1 MKKIIVLLLGIIC
14 VFSVVTPTAAI
25 GAITQNEQ
33 KILNELEGG
42 VVVENIT
49 LGLDDSSLNAAKTY
63 LLNNDLSD
71 NQVTTV
77 LSQIVSAKEY
87 MVNNKI
93 TELNS
98 VNSKELL
105 DYVSKATEALG
116 ITLKIGN
123 SKIITFLKNGE
134 VLFTTDG
141 PIKKT
146 GYNFSKSFVTFGG
159 LIAVLALCTIGVY
172 TNIQE
177 NKKEE

>member
-33 KILNELEGG
+33 KILNELESG

-71 NQVTTV
+71 NQVTTI

-105 DYVSKATEALG
+105 DYVSKAAEALG

-134 VLFTTDG
+134 VLFTT
-141 PIKKT
+141 
-146 GYNFSKSFVTFGG
+146 V
-159 LIAVLALCTIGVY
+159 
-172 TNIQE
+172 
-177 NKKEE
+177 

>member
-49 LGLDDSSLNAAKTY
+49 LRLDDSSLNAAKTY

-98 VNSKELL
+98 VNLS
-105 DYVSKATEALG
+105 
-116 ITLKIGN
+116 
-123 SKIITFLKNGE
+123 
-134 VLFTTDG
+134 
-141 PIKKT
+141 
-146 GYNFSKSFVTFGG
+146 
-159 LIAVLALCTIGVY
+159 LIHI
-172 TNIQE
+172 
-177 NKKEE
+177 